1 MSPILLWCACI
12 FLEVSEY
19 RFLSVPHHPSFL
31 VTLVFVSEKMKHA
44 VDDQSV
50 QLLLDGVPKF
60 LRLGQRSGIGD
71 YDVPQMRRN

>member
-1 MSPILLWCACI
+1 MLLWRACI

-19 RFLSVPHHPSFL
+19 RFLFVPHRPSLL

-44 VDDQSV
+44 VDHQSV

-60 LRLGQRSGIGD
+60 LRLGQRTGIGD
-71 YDVPQMRRN
+71 YDVSQMRRN